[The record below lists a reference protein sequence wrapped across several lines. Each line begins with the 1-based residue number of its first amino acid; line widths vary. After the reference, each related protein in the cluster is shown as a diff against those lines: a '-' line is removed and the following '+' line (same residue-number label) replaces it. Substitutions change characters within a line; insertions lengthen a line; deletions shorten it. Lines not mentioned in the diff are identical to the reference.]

1 MQACYCMSLDS
12 GSLWDRVPRVWE
24 RQQRNTDPC
33 RSCCSCITTSL
44 QKRSVSPLQSF
55 SVVCGQVKKQAC
67 REDMFNKAFWGSIG
81 FPPAPTIPVFIP
93 SQCLYQRNPVPT
105 RSELA
110 GCSDL
115 FGVRNQ
121 VDLLTWSGFKWEV
134 AKIEAG
140 WF

>member
-1 MQACYCMSLDS
+1 
-12 GSLWDRVPRVWE
+12 
-24 RQQRNTDPC
+24 
-33 RSCCSCITTSL
+33 
-44 QKRSVSPLQSF
+44 
-55 SVVCGQVKKQAC
+55 
-67 REDMFNKAFWGSIG
+67 MFNKAFWGSIG

-93 SQCLYQRNPVPT
+93 SQCLYQRTPVPS

-115 FGVRNQ
+115 FGVRNK